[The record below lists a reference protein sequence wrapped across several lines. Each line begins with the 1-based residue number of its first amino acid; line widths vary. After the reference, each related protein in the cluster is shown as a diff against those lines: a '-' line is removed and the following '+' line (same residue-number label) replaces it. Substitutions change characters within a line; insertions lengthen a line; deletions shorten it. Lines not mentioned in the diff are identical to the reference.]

1 MTHAIALALVTVG
14 CVVIAASTL
23 GAATVRGDLFVRLH
37 FLTPVT
43 TIGVPLLS
51 VGLCVESGNGWIIA
65 EVLLIMAMLFVAGP
79 MLEAAT
85 ARAAAQ
91 RRGLIDSEQPE

>member
-1 MTHAIALALVTVG
+1 
-14 CVVIAASTL
+14 
-23 GAATVRGDLFVRLH
+23 
-37 FLTPVT
+37 VT

-51 VGLCVESGNGWIIA
+51 VGLCVESGNAWIIA
-65 EVLLIMAMLFVAGP
+65 EVLLIMAMLAVAGP

-91 RRGLIDSEQPE
+91 RRGLIGSEQPE

>member
-1 MTHAIALALVTVG
+1 MMHAVALALVTAG

-23 GAATVRGDLFVRLH
+23 GAVAVRGDLFVRLH
-37 FLTPVT
+37 FISPVT
-43 TIGVPLLS
+43 TVGVPLLS
-51 VGLCVESGNGWIIA
+51 VGLCVQSGNAWIIA
-65 EVLLIMAMLFVAGP
+65 EVLLVMAMLFVTGP

-91 RRGLIDSEQPE
+91 RRGVIKSEQPE